1 MTRYILIH
9 ISSTALHLDTA
20 STLLSSINGSD
31 IYKSRS
37 NRMDCNGN
45 PLNHQNTT
53 RLHSHALLS
62 GFIRSQPVL
71 LLNVNYCRRFIQC
84 QSLASKSCKKKKK
97 SYLPLILNSVTKCC
111 KKVKWHMRTKSTEES
126 GKGKFCQGSSPEDAG
141 ALTPCNHVNT
151 QVLCW

>member
-62 GFIRSQPVL
+62 GFIRSQPAL
-71 LLNVNYCRRFIQC
+71 LLNVNYCRRFIQW
-84 QSLASKSCKKKKK
+84 QSLASKSCKKKKILLASHFK
-97 SYLPLILNSVTKCC
+97 QCYKMLQESKMAHEKQVYGRERKRQILPGQQPWGCWCSYS
-111 KKVKWHMRTKSTEES
+111 M
-126 GKGKFCQGSSPEDAG
+126 
-141 ALTPCNHVNT
+141 
-151 QVLCW
+151 